1 MVDQLPFVLAILF
14 LAYFIRGAFGFGDA
28 LVATS
33 LLSLFLELRDV
44 TPLSGLTGTTA
55 TLLMLYSERAHI
67 SFRRVAVLILSC
79 CAGIPIGIYLLR
91 GPFDVELKILLG
103 CFILLF
109 SLINLTRPDLFQLRN
124 ERLAPL
130 FGFGAGILGGALNTS
145 GPLIV
150 LYGLLRRWERGEML
164 ANYQA
169 FFMASGMIVLSG
181 HALGGLWSLEL
192 FKTYAICLPFVLL
205 GLWIGQRLQKHLSD
219 ALFRRLIFM
228 LLILVGLT
236 LVVRTVL
243 VAS

>member
-1 MVDQLPFVLAILF
+1 
-14 LAYFIRGAFGFGDA
+14 
-28 LVATS
+28 
-33 LLSLFLELRDV
+33 
-44 TPLSGLTGTTA
+44 
-55 TLLMLYSERAHI
+55 
-67 SFRRVAVLILSC
+67 
-79 CAGIPIGIYLLR
+79 
-91 GPFDVELKILLG
+91 
-103 CFILLF
+103 
-109 SLINLTRPDLFQLRN
+109 
-124 ERLAPL
+124 
-130 FGFGAGILGGALNTS
+130 
-145 GPLIV
+145 
-150 LYGLLRRWERGEML
+150 ML